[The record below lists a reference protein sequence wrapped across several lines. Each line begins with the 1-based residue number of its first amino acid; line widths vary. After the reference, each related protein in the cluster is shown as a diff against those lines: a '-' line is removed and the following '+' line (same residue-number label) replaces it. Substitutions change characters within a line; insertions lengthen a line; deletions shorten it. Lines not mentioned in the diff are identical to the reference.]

1 MRLIK
6 LKVNGQYGCEYKFE
20 KTNVI
25 LGDNNTG
32 KSTFLKL
39 ILYCLG
45 TPIKSFIDEISKMG
59 LSENVS
65 LDLEFKTGKQVRIL
79 RNLPMSEAMIVTPI
93 KDDKDIV
100 NDEIV
105 AFSAE
110 EFSDYLLEN
119 EGYSL
124 DKITYS
130 KDKTA
135 TFRFYFLLRALYVDQ
150 DTSAQSIL
158 SDLDMGHDYFTS
170 QPTIKKSIVEKLLGK
185 DNSELQRIRLEIQN
199 LSKKHTEM
207 TERISFLTNEIQEI
221 KEKNEINERKIE
233 EELSEIRTEKELLT
247 RKEYDK
253 VAAIQTINDTSNNEI
268 NISLQKKLSDLYEQ
282 QQRINLELKDIEDVI
297 KSLNNDM
304 ALLKYKVAAKDILE
318 ELPILYCP
326 NCLSEL
332 SEETIKKGLCNNCH
346 KKTIEEKVINNATL
360 KKTISDSIIEAMEI
374 QQLKQNN
381 LEEVKREITN
391 IQEEIRIKRQ
401 QMLAQNHE
409 ASDLIYQTIVEIK
422 KRLEYLLKR
431 EHVLSKYKVINSEL
445 TNLKNSRKD
454 ISNELAE
461 LKKDLTKTD
470 KKASLSMQYFDKFKE
485 NFNRY
490 LHCMFEE
497 ISTCEFDENYMP
509 IIDNTK
515 ITSVAS
521 ASLKVAIRLSYVL
534 ALFNESLSK
543 EETVTSHVG
552 LLLLDSPKDKD
563 LDNNRFDKYLE
574 VVNNECAGQIIIT
587 GSISDEQSYKRNL
600 TNATFFAPLRTDDKL
615 LKKLK
620 S

>member
-45 TPIKSFIDEISKMG
+45 APIKSFIDEISKMG
-59 LSENVS
+59 LSESVS
-65 LDLEFKTGKQVRIL
+65 LDLEFKTGKKVRIL
-79 RNLPMSEAMIVTPI
+79 RNLPMSDAIIVTPI
-93 KDDKDIV
+93 KDDKDMV
-100 NDEIV
+100 NDEIA
-105 AFSAE
+105 AFSVE

-124 DKITYS
+124 DKVTYS
-130 KDKTA
+130 KDRTA

-150 DTSAQSIL
+150 DTSAQSVL

-170 QPTIKKSIVEKLLGK
+170 QPTIKKSIIEKLLGK

-199 LSKKHTEM
+199 LSKKHLEV
-207 TERISFLTNEIQEI
+207 TERILFLTNEIQEI
-221 KEKNEINERKIE
+221 EEKNEITQRKIE
-233 EELSEIRTEKELLT
+233 EELSKIRTEKGLLT

-253 VAAIQTINDTSNNEI
+253 VASIQSINDTANLEI

-282 QQRINLELKDIEDVI
+282 QQKINLELKDIEDVI
-297 KSLNNDM
+297 KSLNDDM
-304 ALLKYKVAAKDILE
+304 ALLKYKVVAKDILE
-318 ELPILYCP
+318 DLPILYCP

-332 SEETIKKGLCNNCH
+332 PEETIKKGLCDNCH

-374 QQLKQNN
+374 QQLKRNN
-381 LEEVKREITN
+381 LEEVKREISN
-391 IQEEIRIKRQ
+391 IQEEIRAKRQ
-401 QMLAQNHE
+401 QMLAQNQE
-409 ASDLIYQTIVEIK
+409 ATDLIYQTIIEIK

-431 EHVLSKYKVINSEL
+431 EHILSKYKVINSEL

-454 ISNELAE
+454 INNELSE
-461 LKKDLTKTD
+461 LKKELTNTD
-470 KKASLSMQYFDKFKE
+470 KKASQSMQYFDKFKE

-490 LHCMFEE
+490 LHCMFKE
-497 ISTCEFDENYMP
+497 ISSCEFDENYMP

-543 EETVTSHVG
+543 KETNTSHVG
-552 LLLLDSPKDKD
+552 ILLLDSPKDKD
-563 LDNNRFDKYLE
+563 LDNNRFDEYLE

-587 GSISDEQSYKRNL
+587 GSISDEQLYKRNL
-600 TNATFFAPLRTDDKL
+600 TNATFFDPLRTDDKL

>member
-45 TPIKSFIDEISKMG
+45 APIKSFIDEISKMG

-79 RNLPMSEAMIVTPI
+79 RNLPMSEAIIVTPI

-124 DKITYS
+124 DKIAYS

-207 TERISFLTNEIQEI
+207 AARISFLTNEIQEI

-233 EELSEIRTEKELLT
+233 EELSEIRTEKDLLT

-332 SEETIKKGLCNNCH
+332 SEETIKKGLCDNCH
-346 KKTIEEKVINNATL
+346 KKTTEEKVINNATL

-374 QQLKQNN
+374 QQLKQNS
-381 LEEVKREITN
+381 LEEVKREIIN

-445 TNLKNSRKD
+445 TNLRNSRKD

-615 LKKLK
+615 LKK
-620 S
+620 

>member
-45 TPIKSFIDEISKMG
+45 APIKSFIDEISKMG

-268 NISLQKKLSDLYEQ
+268 NISVQKKLSDLYEQ